1 MPRVKKG
8 AARTR
13 KHKRILKATRGQIG
27 ASSRRY
33 RAAKEA
39 VFSAGQY
46 ASIGRKLKKRDYR
59 RLWITRI
66 SAACRQRGLTYSRF
80 INALATHGIEINRK
94 SLADIAVSDPA
105 AFDRIV
111 AVAAGKVIEKPAAA
125 PSVEKP
131 AVKKAPPEKAE
142 TKPAAEKKTEKKT
155 TVKKKTA
162 AVKKKTVAK
171 KTTAAKKPVVKK
183 TTKKKTAEVKKSK

>member
-1 MPRVKKG
+1 MPRVRKG

-27 ASSRRY
+27 AASRRY

-80 INALATHGIEINRK
+80 MNALATHGIEINRK

-111 AVAAGKVIEKPAAA
+111 AVAAGKVIEKPVAA

-131 AVKKAPPEKAE
+131 AVEQVPPEKAE

-155 TVKKKTA
+155 AVKKKTA
-162 AVKKKTVAK
+162 TAKKTVAK
-171 KTTAAKKPVVKK
+171 KTTVAKKPVAKK
-183 TTKKKTAEVKKSK
+183 TTKKKTAEAKKSK